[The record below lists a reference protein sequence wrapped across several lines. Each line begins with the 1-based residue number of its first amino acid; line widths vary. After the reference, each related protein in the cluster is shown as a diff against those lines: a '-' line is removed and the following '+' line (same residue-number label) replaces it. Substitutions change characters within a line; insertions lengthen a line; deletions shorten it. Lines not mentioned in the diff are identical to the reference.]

1 MRVLIKSGFL
11 AGLALCVF
19 GGFGSAAWA
28 DEANAGPAGH
38 FQLRLRGVGVLPSP
52 SAKIAINGVNIG
64 GTTKVTDSAVP
75 EADLTYFLTPNI
87 AVEAI
92 AAVTKHSVSN
102 SVAGP
107 VGSVW
112 LLPPTVTA
120 QYHFDPNGA
129 IRPYVGAGI
138 NYTVFF
144 DARSAL
150 PNISFANNVGWAL
163 QAGADIP
170 MGDGPYF
177 LNVDVKKLFLSTT
190 IKAAGGAVRASATLD
205 PWLVGAGVG
214 IRW

>member
-1 MRVLIKSGFL
+1 MHVLIKSAFL
-11 AGLALCVF
+11 AGLALCSF
-19 GGFGSAAWA
+19 GNASWA
-28 DEANAGPAGH
+28 DEVNADPAGH

-52 SAKIAINGVNIG
+52 SANIAINGTGIG

-75 EADLTYFLTPNI
+75 EADLTYFLTSHI

-163 QAGADIP
+163 QAGVDIP
-170 MGDGPYF
+170 VGNGPYF
-177 LNVDVKKLFLSTT
+177 LNLDVKKLFLGTT

-205 PWLVGAGVG
+205 PWLVGVGVG

>member
-1 MRVLIKSGFL
+1 MRKIIKAVLL
-11 AGLALCVF
+11 AGVAVF
-19 GGFGSAAWA
+19 GLQNVARA
-28 DEANAGPAGH
+28 DDANTDPAGH
-38 FQLRLRGVGVLPSP
+38 FQLRLRGVAVLPSP
-52 SAKIAINGVNIG
+52 SANITIGGTSIG

-75 EADLTYFLTPNI
+75 EADLTYFLTSHI
-87 AVEAI
+87 AIEAI

-170 MGDGPYF
+170 VGNGPYF
-177 LNVDVKKLFLSTT
+177 LNLDVKKLFLSTT

-214 IRW
+214 VRW

>member
-1 MRVLIKSGFL
+1 MRVLFKSAFL
-11 AGLALCVF
+11 AGLVLCCF
-19 GGFGSAAWA
+19 GDATWA
-28 DEANAGPAGH
+28 GEVNADPAGH
-38 FQLRLRGVGVLPSP
+38 FQLRLRGVGAFPSP
-52 SAKIAINGVNIG
+52 SANIVINGTGIG

-75 EADLTYFLTPNI
+75 EADLTYFLTSHI

-92 AAVTKHSVSN
+92 AAVTKHSVNN

-120 QYHFDPNGA
+120 QYHFDPDGA

-144 DARSAL
+144 DARSTL
-150 PNISFANNVGWAL
+150 PSISFANNVGWAL

-170 MGDGPYF
+170 VGNGPYF
-177 LNVDVKKLFLSTT
+177 LNLDVKKLFLGTT

>member
-1 MRVLIKSGFL
+1 MHVLVKSALL
-11 AGLALCVF
+11 AGLAL
-19 GGFGSAAWA
+19 GSFSNATWA
-28 DEANAGPAGH
+28 DEVDADPAGH
-38 FQLRLRGVGVLPSP
+38 FQLRLRGVAVLPSP
-52 SAKIAINGVNIG
+52 SANIAINGTGIG

-75 EADLTYFLTPNI
+75 EADLTYFLTSHI

-112 LLPPTVTA
+112 LLPPTVTV

-170 MGDGPYF
+170 VGNGPYF
-177 LNVDVKKLFLSTT
+177 LNIDVKKLFLGTT

-205 PWLVGAGVG
+205 PWLVGVGVG